1 MILTDLISE
10 YKYVYETLKPCA
22 DYFSTCT
29 ILINKFFSEISVF
42 MSSYSQISSPTDSD
56 RSALITNI
64 RKTFNGSYSD
74 VSKLVIYSY
83 PLYGAM
89 VKFEE
94 YKFKIPALKSSIESF
109 LKNGHAV
116 MDSTNKIISA
126 ESYGMRTQS
135 LLPDLIMPLQA
146 LMLDYSS
153 LYQHYTQLKDLDEI
167 LFEKIPNIDSNAD
180 GYNRIELRSLKPS
193 IDMDSF
199 LNDLRNLSSFICQ
212 LELIKTTENN
222 SCKIYTQR
230 IESGSL
236 RIIWGSTTI
245 ELSSIS
251 DIIRAL
257 SEGIKMFRLTSSE
270 KRLKNE
276 EARALKLQNDEKELA
291 IINSQIKCVAQI
303 TGLSSEEPTDVEKLQ
318 KLCLPLVRYLYNNPV
333 GSIGNHKYDI
343 NEELKLI
350 ATTFITET
358 ES

>member
-10 YKYVYETLKPCA
+10 YKYVYETLAPCA

-29 ILINKFFSEISVF
+29 ELINKFFTELSDLTAPYFKEP
-42 MSSYSQISSPTDSD
+42 SPTDSV
-56 RSALITNI
+56 RINLTNNI
-64 RKTFNGSYSD
+64 RTAFNHSYSD
-74 VSKLVIYSY
+74 VSSLVRYSY

-94 YKFKIPALKSSIESF
+94 YKFKIPALKSSIDSF
-109 LKNGHAV
+109 LINGHTV
-116 MDSTNKIISA
+116 MDSTNEIISA
-126 ESYGMRTQS
+126 ESYGMRTQA
-135 LLPDLIMPLQA
+135 LLPSLIMPLQA
-146 LMLDYSS
+146 LLQDYSS

-167 LFEKIPNIDSNAD
+167 LFEKIPNVNSMTD
-180 GYNRIELRSLKPS
+180 GYNRIELRSLKSS

-236 RIIWGSTTI
+236 RIVWGSTTI

-276 EARALKLQNDEKELA
+276 EARTLKLQNDEKELA
-291 IINSQIKCVAQI
+291 IINLQINSIAQI
-303 TGLSSEEPTDVEKLQ
+303 TGLSSEEPGDIEKLQ

-333 GSIGNHKYDI
+333 GSIGNQKYDI

-350 ATTFITET
+350 ATTFSTET

>member
-10 YKYVYETLKPCA
+10 YKYVYETLDPCA

-29 ILINKFFSEISVF
+29 ELINKFFTELSKLFAPYYKETN
-42 MSSYSQISSPTDSD
+42 PTDSV
-56 RSALITNI
+56 RIKLIDNI
-64 RKTFNGSYSD
+64 RTTFNNSYLG
-74 VSKLVIYSY
+74 VSNLVRHSY

-94 YKFKIPALKSSIESF
+94 YEFKIPALKSSIDSF

-135 LLPDLIMPLQA
+135 LLPDLIMPLQV
-146 LMLDYSS
+146 LMQDYSS
-153 LYQHYTQLKDLDEI
+153 LCRHYTQLKDLDEI
-167 LFEKIPNIDSNAD
+167 LYEKIPNADSKID

-199 LNDLRNLSSFICQ
+199 LNDLRYLSSFICQ
-212 LELIKTTENN
+212 LELIKTTENS

-236 RIIWGSTTI
+236 RIVWGSTTI

-257 SEGIKMFRLTSSE
+257 SDGIKMFRLTSSE
-270 KRLKNE
+270 KKLKNE
-276 EARALKLQNDEKELA
+276 EARALKLQNDEKELS
-291 IINSQIKCVAQI
+291 IINSQINSLAQI
-303 TGLSSEEPTDVEKLQ
+303 TGLSSEEPADKEKLQ

-350 ATTFITET
+350 ATTFSPET